1 MAQSTSTAAA
11 LSARPADP
19 ERSAATDPV
28 YPIHP
33 EELTIDTS
41 LARSAAAPHAQAYMA
56 ARPYNHICL
65 DNFLPVSV
73 IERVRADLA
82 NLPDPEASFDR
93 AQEKLKTSYNP
104 ERLPWFT
111 RSLFHAFNSRPFILF
126 LEELT
131 GIKGL
136 IPDPYFVGAG
146 IHKVANG
153 GHLGIHA
160 DFNLH
165 KQMTV
170 ERRINVLIYLNPDWR
185 EEWGGSF
192 EIWDK
197 QMTRKEAS
205 FVPLY
210 NRMVCFSTGSD
221 TFHGN
226 PAPVNHPGGEPR
238 LSIAL
243 YYYTATW
250 DASRKAHTTLF
261 KPRPGSADEAD
272 RLVARHALLS
282 DILPPVLYRR
292 LAGPL
297 ARIGF

>member
-1 MAQSTSTAAA
+1 MVQYH
-11 LSARPADP
+11 
-19 ERSAATDPV
+19 SAAVEQPAQASDTEGKAVAPV

-33 EELTIDTS
+33 EDLVIDS
-41 LARSAAAPHAQAYMA
+41 SVARSAAAPHAEAYQS

-65 DNFLPVSV
+65 DNFLPASV

-82 NLPDPEASFDR
+82 ELPQPEANFNRD
-93 AQEKLKTSYNP
+93 QERLKTSYNP
-104 ERLPWFT
+104 ERLPTFT
-111 RSLFHAFNSRPFILF
+111 RNLFHAFNARPFILF
-126 LEELT
+126 LEELS

-136 IPDPYFVGAG
+136 IPDPYFIGAG

-153 GHLGIHA
+153 GHLDIHA

-165 KQMTV
+165 KQMNV
-170 ERRINVLIYLNPDWR
+170 ERRINVLIYLNPEWR

-197 QMTRKEAS
+197 EVKRKEAS

-226 PAPVNHPGGEPR
+226 PEPVNHPRGEPR

-250 DASRKAHTTLF
+250 DESRKAHSTLF
-261 KPRPGSADEAD
+261 KPRPGTAD
-272 RLVARHALLS
+272 RSDRLAARRALMR
-282 DILPPVLYRR
+282 DILPPILYRR
-292 LAGPL
+292 LAAPL
-297 ARIGF
+297 SRIGL